1 MRGAP
6 TALSVLAVAI
16 AAVMALSAFSSG
28 LAPRSTLRP
37 AAPASGP
44 APGPATFSGTGL
56 PSLDPDDAKFFGV
69 AGSGLSTLEG
79 VKIVLHVGLPGGTTT
94 FTVGLFDGDVGG
106 SWDDGTTPFSYKL
119 YKDPLK
125 NGTTAKLVDTIS
137 SSSAADDNWYDKTYT
152 ADGEAK
158 APSGN
163 YFYRL
168 ESTWTSGTPS
178 GSYNNF
184 KVRTSGQISIAAGQD
199 FGFGAGPQDAGPG
212 GDPWVGSGD
221 PNPGEPNDPGAN
233 SYDGQFTYYFY
244 VPTKL
249 TSILFRDGDND
260 RADDTDDPNTPNTD
274 PDGPG
279 PAVPEGVNPGAPAD
293 GPSGPC
299 CNVDPS
305 IYYDILDPQSH
316 LFTNNNP
323 SGNTEWENFIIGN
336 SASNPDVTVTY
347 ELAAGLWR
355 YAAHGM
361 DAHNLN
367 VLRSTYEIYS
377 TTDVPLTVSPA
388 PSVEPDH
395 TTHSPDNTT
404 VYFSHNVTNEGA
416 LDDFDLTA
424 VSNHGWAA
432 AVYADSNG
440 NGVLDPGEP
449 KITTTGPM
457 APGQV
462 LPIVVELK
470 IPDLTTGATDITTVT
485 ASSRTEWA
493 VQDTATDTT
502 ITNSSPD
509 AVLKA
514 PGVVPEG
521 TAVTLD
527 ASDSSDP
534 DGDPLQFRW
543 DFQGDG
549 VWDTA
554 WSPNAT
560 ATYTWGDDII
570 VDPAVEVFD
579 GEFTSNASTEVTVLN
594 VAPSAEVTF
603 DLNGKEGTAGD
614 EGGVSVSLHVTDP
627 GSDEVDYTID
637 FVGVHTTTGRDCN
650 PVCPDPYPSPEV
662 DPSDFVTGSGPWTYG
677 DNGLFEL
684 HIVVTDDDG
693 GVTSID
699 ATVSIENLPPSLT
712 VSPPSLVNADEGSQV
727 TLAASASD
735 PGSDDLTFAWAWQ
748 YGPTDVHTFFND
760 GLGPDPLPSPSGTWP
775 FEASDSSSFTY
786 GDDGTYTVSLT
797 VTDDDG
803 GSIAYTTTVDVLN
816 VAPTVDAGPD
826 QSSLEASA
834 LSFTFTF
841 TDPGFDFPPAGTVE
855 DFAAT
860 IDWGYGPPEAASVV
874 EVPGSAGVPTTGTV
888 TATHVYGDDG
898 EFTVTVTVCDDDGGC
913 GSDSLTVSVGNV
925 APILGDVQAYVAGDL
940 TLRVAGEKWHDVRM
954 DLVWNDGVTGTVG
967 VTRYPGSP
975 DDQSATIASVR
986 LQLLGDFRIVVYYTP
1001 DDDPVNGQPNGA
1013 NPVWVIIRTPDGAEV
1028 RLHHTFNVRH
1038 PATWVWTITDLAP
1051 DLVGLPI
1058 TFNATAGDIGSDD
1071 LTFTW
1076 DWGDGTPATATT
1088 HFNDGVGPDPFP
1100 SPEVNPI
1107 TATDL
1112 ATHAFAAGAHTITLT
1127 VTDDDGGT
1135 VSMSLTLSF

>member
-6 TALSVLAVAI
+6 VALSVIAVAI
-16 AAVMALSAFSSG
+16 AAVMTFSAFSAG
-28 LAPRSTLRP
+28 LAPSSNLRP

-79 VKIVLHVGLPGGTTT
+79 VKIVLHIGLPAGTTT

-106 SWDDGTTPFSYKL
+106 SWDDGTTPFSHRL

-137 SSSAADDNWYDKTYT
+137 SSSALDDEWYDKTYT
-152 ADGEAK
+152 ADDEAK

-168 ESTWTSGTPS
+168 ECTWTSGTPS

-249 TSILFRDGDND
+249 TSILFKDGDAD

-279 PAVPEGVNPGAPAD
+279 PAVAEGVNPGAPAD

-299 CNVDPS
+299 CNVAPS

-316 LFTNNNP
+316 LFTDNNP

-355 YAAHGM
+355 YAVHGM

-395 TTHSPDNTT
+395 AIRSSDDTT
-404 VYFSHNVTNEGA
+404 VHFAHNVTNEGA

-424 VSNHGWAA
+424 VSNHGWTT

-457 APGQV
+457 APHQT
-462 LPIVVELK
+462 LPIIVELV
-470 IPDLTTGATDITTVT
+470 IPDLSSGVTDITTVT

-502 ITNSSPD
+502 STNSPPD
-509 AVLKA
+509 AVLKS
-514 PGVVPEG
+514 PGVVTEG
-521 TAVTLD
+521 MPVTLD

-534 DGDPLQFRW
+534 DGDALQFRW

-549 VWDTA
+549 SWDTG
-554 WSPNAT
+554 WSTDAT
-560 ATYTWGDDII
+560 ATYTWGDDIV
-570 VDPAVEVFD
+570 VDPAVQVSD
-579 GEFTSNASTEVTVLN
+579 GEFTANATTEVTVLN

-603 DLNGKEGTAGD
+603 DLNGLEGTPGPD
-614 EGGVSVSLHVTDP
+614 GEVGVTLHITDP
-627 GSDEVDYTID
+627 GSDEVRYTID
-637 FVGVHTTTGRDCN
+637 LELMHASSGRDCN

-662 DPSDFVTGSGPWTYG
+662 DPSDFTTGSSFWYG
-677 DNGLFEL
+677 DNGLFRL
-684 HIVVTDDDG
+684 SILITDDDG
-693 GVTSID
+693 GESTFEAMMSV
-699 ATVSIENLPPSLT
+699 ENLPPSLT
-712 VSPPSLVNADEGSQV
+712 VSPPAQTTVDEGSQV
-727 TLAASASD
+727 TLAANASD
-735 PGSDDLTFAWAWQ
+735 PGTDDLTFTWAWQ
-748 YGPTDVHTFFND
+748 YGPTDLHAYFND
-760 GLGPDPLPSPSGTWP
+760 GVGPDPSRSPSGTFP
-775 FEASDSSSFTY
+775 FTASDSSSFTY
-786 GDDGTYTVSLT
+786 GDDGAYTVTLT

-803 GSIAYTTTVDVLN
+803 GSIEHTTTVEVLN
-816 VAPTVDAGPD
+816 VAPTVDAGP
-826 QSSLEASA
+826 SLSTPEASA
-834 LSFTFTF
+834 LSFAFSF
-841 TDPGFDFPPAGTVE
+841 TDPGFDQPAAGTVE
-855 DFAAT
+855 DFTAV
-860 IDWGYGPPEAASVV
+860 IDWGYGSPESVSVV
-874 EVPGSAGVPTTGTV
+874 EVAGSPGVRTMGTI
-888 TATHVYGDDG
+888 AAIHVYGDNGD
-898 EFTVTVTVCDDDGGC
+898 FTVTVTVCDDDGGC
-913 GSDSLTVSVGNV
+913 GLATTAVSVGNV
-925 APILGDVQAYVAGDL
+925 APTLGDVQAYVAGDL
-940 TLRVAGEKWHDVRM
+940 RLRVAGEKWHDVRM
-954 DLVWNDGVTGTVG
+954 DLSWNGGVTGTVG

-975 DDQSATIASVR
+975 DDQSATIEGVR
-986 LQLLGDFRIVVYYTP
+986 LQLLGDFRIVLYYTP

-1013 NPVWVIIRTPDGAEV
+1013 NPVWVILTTPDGAEV

-1038 PATWVWTITDLAP
+1038 PATWVWTVTDLAP
-1051 DLVGLPI
+1051 YLVGVPI

-1088 HFNDGVGPDPFP
+1088 YLNDGVGPDPFP

-1112 ATHAFAAGAHTITLT
+1112 STHAFAAAGAYTVTLT

-1135 VSMSLTLSF
+1135 VSMSLTLSL